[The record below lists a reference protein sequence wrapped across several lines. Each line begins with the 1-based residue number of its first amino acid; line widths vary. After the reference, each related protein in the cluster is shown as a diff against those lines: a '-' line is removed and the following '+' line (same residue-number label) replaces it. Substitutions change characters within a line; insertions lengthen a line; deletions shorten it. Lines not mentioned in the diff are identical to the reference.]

1 MIYLALCRSSF
12 YPSLNLRRLASSTP
26 STDFTGDTH
35 TSGSKAECARLKFYL
50 RNSPRAVGTFCYR
63 HKDKEAKFGYF
74 TATTVNLA
82 KIFMVYTDNLFFV
95 TL

>member
-1 MIYLALCRSSF
+1 MIYLALCPQRF
-12 YPSLNLRRLASSTP
+12 LSTIQ
-26 STDFTGDTH
+26 H
-35 TSGSKAECARLKFYL
+35 TSGSKAGGARLKFYL
-50 RNSPRAVGTFCYR
+50 RNSSCAVGTFCYR

-82 KIFMVYTDNLFFV
+82 KIFMVYTDNLFFA